1 MHSLDGRLARSKATN
16 ETVAVKNL
24 PADNIEQAYS
34 EIEILHFLGKHKHIT
49 QMIGAYTQSRRA
61 WIVLE
66 LCEGGDVFE
75 YFQSHPLEEE
85 PLREAMNGI
94 FSALEF
100 CHS

>member
-1 MHSLDGRLARSKATN
+1 
-16 ETVAVKNL
+16 VAVKNL